1 MGAAMTQ
8 MLTERY
14 RDRMVGVLSCY
25 DRIVI
30 TGTLPGACYAAGMT
44 SFLNAKGI
52 RIFDYA
58 RFAEPLRERIR
69 AAAQLACE
77 KAGIGIEHINKP
89 HLRKEDVVAKVL
101 ARRGDHPGLVHVI
114 SAMEA
119 CESYRPWHD
128 QASGKTG
135 LKPSAGKCLHYYFY
149 FIDEKFGL
157 CYLRVPT
164 WCPFRL
170 QFYCNGH
177 SWLARKL
184 TAAGIE
190 FTLADNAFVRIAD
203 FERAQTLADAM
214 CPDELHRRL
223 DRYAKRFCP
232 VTDVFG
238 QAYHWSLMQVEYSTD
253 LVFRS
258 QDMLKPLYEQL
269 AREAVL
275 AVKAE
280 QVATFLGK
288 KITPQ
293 LAQELGSRFSTRI
306 EGTCIKHRFAKSGV
320 KMYDKFGRVLR
331 LETTTNDVSFF
342 KHHRK
347 VEHLDGHSTREL
359 AGLKK
364 SIYSLIDLREIL
376 LGCNRRYLEFLSAI
390 GDISSGQRDLARLTE
405 PQQDGERTIKGLNFF
420 APAEQSLLRALQ
432 RPEFNLHGLRRADLK
447 TFVPLSDSALSRQL
461 YRLRCLGLIKRVT
474 RTYRYYLTRL
484 GRAAIAAACSLT
496 QFNIIPALAAIR

>member
-1 MGAAMTQ
+1 MTQ
-8 MLTERY
+8 MLTDRY
-14 RDRMVGVLSCY
+14 RDRLAGVLSCY

-30 TGTLPGACYAAGMT
+30 TGTLPGACYAGGMT
-44 SFLNAKGI
+44 SFLYSRGI
-52 RIFDYA
+52 RVFDYA

-69 AAAQLACE
+69 TRAQEVCTE
-77 KAGIGIEHINKP
+77 AGIEIEHTNKP
-89 HLRKEDVVAKVL
+89 HLRKEEVVAKVL
-101 ARRGDHPGLVHVI
+101 ARRGDHAGLVHVI

-119 CESYRPWHD
+119 CQSYRPWHD
-128 QASGKTG
+128 KASGKTM
-135 LKPSAGKCLHYYFY
+135 LKPDSGKCLHYYFY
-149 FIDEKFGL
+149 FIDEKLGL

-184 TAAGIE
+184 TAADIE
-190 FTLADNAFVRIAD
+190 CSLADNAFVRIAD
-203 FERAQTLADAM
+203 FERAQALADAM
-214 CPDELHRRL
+214 KPDELHRRL

-232 VTDVFG
+232 VLDVFG
-238 QAYHWSLMQVEYSTD
+238 QEYHWSLMQVEYSTD
-253 LVFRS
+253 LLFRS
-258 QDMLKPLYEQL
+258 EATLKPLYEQL

-275 AVKAE
+275 SVKAE
-280 QVATFLGK
+280 QVASFLGK
-288 KITPQ
+288 KITPL
-293 LAQELGSRFSTRI
+293 LAQELGSRFATRI
-306 EGTCIKHRFAKSGV
+306 EGTCIKHHFAKTGV

-347 VEHLDGHSTREL
+347 VEHRDGHPTREL

-390 GDISSGQRDLARLTE
+390 GDTSAGTRDLCRLTE
-405 PQQDGERTIKGLNFF
+405 PQREGDRTIKGLNFF
-420 APAEQSLLRALQ
+420 APAEQKLLRALQ
-432 RPEFNLHGLRRADLK
+432 RPEFNIHGVRRADLK
-447 TFVPLSDSALSRQL
+447 AFADDYTDARLSREL
-461 YRLRCLGLIKRVT
+461 RRLRILGLIKRVA
-474 RTYRYYLTRL
+474 RSYRYYLTRL

-496 QFNIIPALAAIR
+496 QFQIIPALAAVR

>member
-1 MGAAMTQ
+1 
-8 MLTERY
+8 
-14 RDRMVGVLSCY
+14 VLSCY

-30 TGTLPGACYAAGMT
+30 TGTLPGACYAVGMT

-69 AAAQLACE
+69 AAAQLVCE
-77 KAGIGIEHINKP
+77 KAGIGIEHIHKP

-190 FTLADNAFVRIAD
+190 FSLADNAFVRIAD

-258 QDMLKPLYEQL
+258 QDTLKPLYEQL

-280 QVATFLGK
+280 HVATFLGK

-306 EGTCIKHRFAKSGV
+306 EGTCIKHRFAKTGV

-342 KHHRK
+342 K

-376 LGCNRRYLEFLSAI
+376 LACNRRYLEFLSAI